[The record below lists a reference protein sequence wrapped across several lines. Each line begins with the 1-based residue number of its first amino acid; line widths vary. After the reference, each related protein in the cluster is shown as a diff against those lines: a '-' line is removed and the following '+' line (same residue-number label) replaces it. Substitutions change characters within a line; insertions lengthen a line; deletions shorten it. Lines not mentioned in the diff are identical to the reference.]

1 MCSVIQHEST
11 GKSLPQHTRFC
22 LNETCHISPL
32 RTILR
37 QRLNEDNVLKYDS
50 FSDVDS
56 ESHNPLTFVNM
67 ADTPDS
73 VDSTK

>member
-1 MCSVIQHEST
+1 MIPFLYVYI
-11 GKSLPQHTRFC
+11 
-22 LNETCHISPL
+22 
-32 RTILR
+32 
-37 QRLNEDNVLKYDS
+37 
-50 FSDVDS
+50 